1 MRFAL
6 EMMNMKFKSNQKS
19 RKHTLVHI
27 EIVVFFFIFGFIL
40 LNTILVQ
47 NVIRREIVQ
56 ELEQK
61 LHTRFNLASL
71 SFRPF
76 SYFILKGVYLEDQQ
90 RDTLFYAHEIQV
102 KVNLWK
108 LISRNVSIT
117 EASLDGIDFHLRE
130 DSAGHSNFDFVLKA
144 FASKDTTHHPM
155 NLSFHVKRFEVNH
168 GRFQLTKPMPNQHQ
182 PVKTFNLA
190 DLDVNDIHFD
200 FAIHKLD
207 SDTLSFA
214 IRSLHMKE
222 KSGLIINQFQ
232 TTVLANRHL
241 IILPSLRL
249 HLLKSDIRMDSIS
262 FRYDSLANLNHFA
275 KNVKVHFQLI
285 PSDIYLSDFS
295 AFIPGFRGYDDVYRI
310 STKLEGP
317 ISDLKCRQLKVENRN
332 NFKFDGNFEI
342 NGLPNL
348 SDAFVYANVNQMH
361 LSMSHLQDV
370 IADVN
375 NKPFVLPAPALRLG
389 TLYFTGSLTGFLS
402 EMVAYGNF
410 STRLGNFRTDLKLSL
425 TDQLQ
430 TFSYSGSLKMNNFQL
445 GALLNNPDLGNVSL
459 HAEVKG
465 QNSPN
470 KSLTLT
476 TNATISSITYK
487 QYLYQNI
494 LLDGSIQNKQFDGT
508 ASINDPNINFDIA
521 GLINWNAAD
530 PVYQFTASLDH
541 FKPYALHLTKKWPD
555 LSVSMLMRANLQG
568 NILNQAKG
576 TFEINPLQLDVD
588 ADHFMLPMLK
598 IEAKPMNDAHQKILI
613 SSDLIHGT
621 VSGDFNLA
629 KIGDDLNYL
638 VSLYMP
644 SLFTKEPK
652 LNFFNNVA
660 WNLSIDSIKADR
672 LGAILNLPMQLHRG
686 GDLKGYLDSKKNA
699 FQCSVDLPDITVGNN
714 HFSNLA
720 LTCDN
725 QNNQLHVGFFTM
737 IHQKQSILNFYA
749 TVHAR
754 HDSVNTNL
762 SWDNNVEP
770 TFAGE
775 LVTSTQFSRTNNGLM
790 AKLHFLPT
798 QIMIND
804 SAWNMQP
811 GYLTTD
817 FHTFRI
823 DHFGLERP
831 LQHFYLSG
839 MVSKQP
845 HDSLNID
852 LKGIRLED
860 ISDLIHLENPRLN
873 GTINGKVAVL
883 SVLQHPIADA
893 NLIISHF
900 GLNNTDWGENHVSSR
915 WDGIN
920 NVLNGSVQI
929 LPPSGTSPVV
939 VMNGSFFPSQ
949 DSLAFNGYTNHL
961 PIDFLNIY
969 LQEFLS
975 SPSGNVSGPISLF
988 LKNNHFW
995 IEGSQFVHDGHA
1007 SLSYLNTSY
1016 SFADSV
1022 YLKKGAIVIDNMKIK
1037 DSEGHI
1043 GHLWMN
1049 VANTDFKDWHY
1060 DVKVQADNILGLNTR
1075 ESDNANF
1082 WGRAYASGTVH
1093 VYDKGNNAYIDINAT
1108 AQPGTNMVISV
1119 DNSQSSISN
1128 SFITYI
1134 DRKVYKRDKVEPKNN
1149 VANNNNNASQTIIN
1163 TTFNVMPDTQIE
1175 LLIDKKAGDRI
1186 NANGTGLVNIRYNT
1200 TTSDIQMYG
1209 NYTVNKG
1216 NYLFTF
1222 QNALIRDFKIDNGSK
1237 IRWDGNAMNPVIDI
1251 NATYQVNASLADLM
1265 DADLLQ
1271 TTKRTNVLVD
1281 CMLNLTGTLLHPDI
1295 KFNIDLPNASDEL
1308 KREVKNIINTD
1319 EMMNRQM
1326 IYLLAFGRFYTPD
1339 YMRSSTNSF
1348 GQNELL
1354 SVATSTVSSQLNNLL
1369 SQAVKGLNLGLNW
1382 NRSGIGSFQGN
1393 DYEAAIQ
1400 YQNNRWIINGNVGYR
1415 DDNFSATRFIGD
1427 IDIQYLFSKNGKWS
1441 IRAYNHTNDYKEL
1454 NPSLYTQGIGLT
1466 YTENFNS
1473 FSDLFTDYWDM
1484 FKKLFNNKI
1493 NKK

>member
-1 MRFAL
+1 M
-6 EMMNMKFKSNQKS
+6 
-19 RKHTLVHI
+19 
-27 EIVVFFFIFGFIL
+27 
-40 LNTILVQ
+40 NTIFVQ
-47 NVIRREIVQ
+47 NVIRRQVVL
-56 ELEQK
+56 ELRQK
-61 LHTRFNLASL
+61 LNTRFDIASL
-71 SFRPF
+71 SFSPF
-76 SYFILKGVYLEDQQ
+76 SNFVLKGVYLEDQQ
-90 RDTLFYAHEIQV
+90 RDTLFYAREIQL

-108 LISRNVSIT
+108 LLTRHVFIT
-117 EASLDGIDFHLRE
+117 EASLNGIDFHLRE
-130 DSAGHSNFDFVLKA
+130 DSTGHSDFDFVLKA
-144 FASKDTTHHPM
+144 FASKDTVHHPLT
-155 NLSFHVKRFEVNH
+155 LSFHVTRFAVNR
-168 GRFQLTKPMPNQHQ
+168 GRFQLTKASSHPKQAPTLNMS
-182 PVKTFNLA
+182 
-190 DLDVNDIHFD
+190 DLNVNDIHFD
-200 FAIHKLD
+200 VAVQKFDA
-207 SDTLSFA
+207 DTLSFA
-214 IRSLHMKE
+214 VRSFHLKE
-222 KSGLIINQFQ
+222 KSGLTVDQFQ

-241 IILPSLRL
+241 LFLPSLRL
-249 HLLKSDIRMDSIS
+249 RLSKSDLRMDSIS
-262 FRYDSLANLNHFA
+262 FRYDSLANLSHFV
-275 KNVKVHFQLI
+275 KNVKIRCRLL
-285 PSDIYLSDFS
+285 PSYIYLSDFS
-295 AFIPGFRGYDDVYRI
+295 AFIPGFKGYDDAYRV
-310 STKLEGP
+310 STQLEGP
-317 ISDLKCRQLKVENRN
+317 ISDFKCHQLKIENRH

-348 SDAFVYANVNQMH
+348 SDAFVYANVKQMH

-370 IADVN
+370 IADVSN
-375 NKPFVLPAPALRLG
+375 RPFVLPAPALRLG

-445 GALLNNPDLGNVSL
+445 GAMLNNPDLGNVTL
-459 HAEVKG
+459 RAEVKG
-465 QNSPN
+465 QNAHD
-470 KSLTLT
+470 KSMTLT
-476 TNATISSITYK
+476 TNATIASITFK

-494 LLDGSIQNKQFDGT
+494 LLDGSLKNKQFDGT
-508 ASINDPNINFDIA
+508 ASIHDPNINFDIA
-521 GLINWNAAD
+521 GLINWNSAD

-541 FKPYALHLTKKWPD
+541 FRPHALHLTQKWPD
-555 LSVSMLMRANLQG
+555 LAVSMLIKANLQG
-568 NILNQAKG
+568 NILNQANG
-576 TFEINPLQLDVD
+576 TFEINPLQLDNQE
-588 ADHFMLPMLK
+588 DHFMLPLLK
-598 IEAKPMNDAHQKILI
+598 IEAKPMNDTQQKIII

-621 VSGDFNLA
+621 VSGKFNLA
-629 KIGDDLNYL
+629 KVGDDFNYL

-644 SLFTKEPK
+644 SLFAKSPK
-652 LNFFNNVA
+652 LNFFNDVV
-660 WNLSIDSIKADR
+660 WNLSIDSTKADR
-672 LGAILNLPMQLHRG
+672 LGAILDLPIQLHRG
-686 GDLKGYLDSKKNA
+686 GGLQGYLDSKNNA
-699 FQCSVDLPDITVGNN
+699 FQCSVDLPDVTIGNN
-714 HFSNLA
+714 HFSNLT
-720 LTCDN
+720 LSCDN
-725 QNNQLHVGFFTM
+725 RNNQLHVGFFTM
-737 IHQKQSILNFYA
+737 IHQKQSVLNFYA
-749 TVHAR
+749 TVKAK
-754 HDSVNTNL
+754 HDSVGTNL

-775 LVTSTQFSRTNNGLM
+775 LVAGTQFSRIDNGLR
-790 AKLHFLPT
+790 AKIHFLPT

-811 GYLTTD
+811 GLVTTD
-817 FHTFRI
+817 FHTFQI
-823 DHFGLERP
+823 DHVGLERP
-831 LQHFYLSG
+831 NQHFYLSG

-893 NLIISHF
+893 SLIISHF
-900 GLNNTDWGENHVSSR
+900 GLNNTDWGENDVNSR
-915 WDGIN
+915 WDGVN
-920 NVLNGSVQI
+920 NVLNASVKITPTLQ
-929 LPPSGTSPVV
+929 GAKPVV

-949 DSLAFNGYTNHL
+949 DSLAFNGFTHHL
-961 PIDFLNIY
+961 PIDFLDVY
-969 LQEFLS
+969 LNAFLS
-975 SPSGNVSGPISLF
+975 SPGGNVSGPVSLF

-995 IEGSQFVHDGHA
+995 IEGSQFVQDGHA

-1016 SFADSV
+1016 TFADSV
-1022 YLKKGAIVIDNMKIK
+1022 YLREGAIVINDMKVK
-1037 DSEGHI
+1037 DSEGNAAN
-1043 GHLWMN
+1043 LWVN
-1049 VANTDFKDWHY
+1049 VTNHDFKDWHY
-1060 DVKVQADNILGLNTR
+1060 DVKVQADNILGLNTGER
-1075 ESDNANF
+1075 DNANF

-1108 AQPGTNMVISV
+1108 AQRGTNMVISV

-1128 SFITYI
+1128 SFITYVE
-1134 DRKVYKRDKVEPKNN
+1134 RKVYKRDEGQPKSST
-1149 VANNNNNASQTIIN
+1149 ASNNNSSQTIIN
-1163 TTFNVMPDTQIE
+1163 TTFNVMPDTQVE

-1237 IRWDGNAMNPVIDI
+1237 IRWDGNAMNPTIDI

-1281 CMLNLTGTLLHPDI
+1281 CMLNLTGNLLHPDI

-1339 YMRSSTNSF
+1339 YMRSSANSF

-1382 NRSGIGSFQGN
+1382 NRSGVGSFQGN

-1427 IDIQYLFSKNGKWS
+1427 IDIQYLFTKNGKWS
-1441 IRAYNHTNDYKEL
+1441 IRAFNHTNDYKEL

-1473 FSDLFTDYWDM
+1473 FSDLFTDYWEM
-1484 FKKLFNNKI
+1484 FKKLFNKKI

>member
-1 MRFAL
+1 
-6 EMMNMKFKSNQKS
+6 MKFKSKQKS
-19 RKHTLVHI
+19 RKHTLILI
-27 EIVVFFFIFGFIL
+27 EVIVFFFIFGFIL
-40 LNTILVQ
+40 LNSIFFQ
-47 NVIRREIVQ
+47 NVIRQQVVF
-56 ELEQK
+56 ELRQK
-61 LHTRFNLASL
+61 LNTRFDIATL

-76 SYFILKGVYLEDQQ
+76 SYFILKGVYLEDQH

-108 LISRNVSIT
+108 LLTRNVSIT

-130 DSAGHSNFDFVLKA
+130 DSAGHSDFDFVLKA
-144 FASKDTTHHPM
+144 FASKDTVHHPM

-168 GRFQLTKPMPNQHQ
+168 GRFRLTKATSDH
-182 PVKTFNLA
+182 KSAGSFNLS
-190 DLDVNDIHFD
+190 DLDVNQIHFD
-200 FAIHKLD
+200 FAIHKFD

-214 IRSLHMKE
+214 VRSLHLKE
-222 KSGLIINQFQ
+222 KSGLAIDQFQ
-232 TTVLANRHL
+232 TTVLANRKVL
-241 IILPSLRL
+241 LLPSLRL
-249 HLLKSDIRMDSIS
+249 RLSKSDLRLDSIS
-262 FRYDSLANLNHFA
+262 FRYDSLANLTHF
-275 KNVKVHFQLI
+275 VKKVKI
-285 PSDIYLSDFS
+285 YCRMMPSTLYLSDFS
-295 AFIPGFRGYDDVYRI
+295 AFIPGFRGYDDAYRI
-310 STKLEGP
+310 STQLEGP
-317 ISDLKCRQLKVENRN
+317 ISDFKCHQLKIENKN

-348 SDAFVYANVNQMH
+348 SDAFVYANVKQMH

-370 IADVN
+370 IADASN
-375 NKPFVLPAPALRLG
+375 HPFIMPAPALRLG

-445 GALLNNPDLGNVSL
+445 GTLLNNADLGNVTL
-459 HAEVKG
+459 RADVKG
-465 QNSPN
+465 ENARH

-476 TNATISSITYK
+476 TNATIASITFK

-494 LLDGSIQNKQFDGT
+494 MLDGSIKDKQFDGT
-508 ASINDPNINFDIA
+508 ASIEDPNINFDIA
-521 GLINWNAAD
+521 GLINWNSTD

-541 FKPYALHLTKKWPD
+541 FKPYALHLIKKWPD
-555 LSVSMLMRANLQG
+555 LSISMLMKANLQG

-576 TFEINPLQLDVD
+576 MFEITPLQLDNQ
-588 ADHFMLPMLK
+588 ADHFTLPVLK
-598 IEAKPMNDAHQKILI
+598 MEAKPMNDVNQKIILT
-613 SSDLIHGT
+613 SDLIHGT
-621 VSGDFNLA
+621 ISGHFDLA
-629 KIGDDLNYL
+629 KIGDDIQYL

-644 SLFTKEPK
+644 ALFTKPTK
-652 LNFFNNVA
+652 LNYFNDVA
-660 WNLSIDSIKADR
+660 WNLTIDSVKADR
-672 LGAILNLPMQLHRG
+672 LGAILNLPVQLHRG
-686 GDLKGYLDSKKNA
+686 GSLQGYLDSKRNA
-699 FQCSVDLPDITVGNN
+699 FQCAFDLPDVTMGKN
-714 HFSNLA
+714 HFGNLT
-720 LTCDN
+720 LSCDN
-725 QNNQLHVGFFTM
+725 KNNQLHVGFFTM

-754 HDSVNTNL
+754 HDSVGTNL

-775 LVTSTQFSRTNNGLM
+775 LVTSTQFSRTTNGLM
-790 AKLHFLPT
+790 AKMHFLPT

-811 GYLTTD
+811 SFVTTD
-817 FHTFRI
+817 FHTFWI

-831 LQHFYLSG
+831 FQHFYLSG
-839 MVSKQP
+839 TVSKQP
-845 HDSLNID
+845 QDSLNID

-893 NLIISHF
+893 NLLISHF
-900 GLNNTDWGENHVSSR
+900 GLNNTDWGENEVKSR
-915 WDGIN
+915 WDGAN
-920 NVLNGSVQI
+920 NVLNASVQI
-929 LPPSGTSPVV
+929 VPPSGAKPVV
-939 VMNGSFFPSQ
+939 VMNGSFYPSQ

-961 PIDFLNIY
+961 PIDFLDVY
-969 LQEFLS
+969 LDAFLS
-975 SPSGNVSGPISLF
+975 SPHGNVSGPVSLF

-995 IEGSQFVHDGHA
+995 IEGRQFVNEGRA

-1016 SFADSV
+1016 TFADSV
-1022 YLKKGAIVIDNMKIK
+1022 YLRKGAIVINDMKVK
-1037 DSEGHI
+1037 DTDGHVA
-1043 GHLWMN
+1043 HLWMN
-1049 VANTDFKDWHY
+1049 VTNNDFKNWHY
-1060 DVKVQADNILGLNTR
+1060 DVHVQADNLLGLNTK
-1075 ESDNANF
+1075 ESNNANF
-1082 WGRAYASGTVH
+1082 WGRAYASGNVH
-1093 VYDKGNNAYIDINAT
+1093 VYDKGNNAYIDVNAT
-1108 AQPGTNMVISV
+1108 AQPGTNIVISV

-1128 SFITYI
+1128 SFITYV
-1134 DRKVYKRDKVEPKNN
+1134 DRKVSKRDALQPKNT
-1149 VANNNNNASQTIIN
+1149 ALNNENASQTIIN
-1163 TTFNVMPDTQIE
+1163 TTFNVMPDTQVE

-1237 IRWDGNAMNPVIDI
+1237 IRWDGNAMNPIIDI

-1271 TTKRTNVLVD
+1271 TTQRTNVLVD
-1281 CMLNLTGTLLHPDI
+1281 CMLNLTGNLLHPDI

-1339 YMRSSTNSF
+1339 YMRSSANSF

-1382 NRSGIGSFQGN
+1382 NRTGVGSFQGN

-1415 DDNFSATRFIGD
+1415 NDNFSATRFIGD

-1441 IRAYNHTNDYKEL
+1441 IRAFNHTNDYKEL

-1473 FSDLFTDYWDM
+1473 FSDVLTDYWEM
-1484 FKKLFNNKI
+1484 FKKLFNKKI